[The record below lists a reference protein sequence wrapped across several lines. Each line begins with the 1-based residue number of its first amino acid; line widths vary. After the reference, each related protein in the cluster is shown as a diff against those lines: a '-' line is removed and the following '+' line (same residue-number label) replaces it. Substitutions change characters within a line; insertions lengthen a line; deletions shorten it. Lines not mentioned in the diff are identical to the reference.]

1 MFLTAVSAVSTGENV
16 DFNRDVRPVLSD
28 RCYACHGPDATS
40 LKGELRL
47 DLRDR
52 ATVPAASGATAIV
65 PGRPDQS
72 ELVRRLGGRNS
83 LRYFAPPALVT
94 SIALSVLLLVLQL
107 TGVVS
112 GLASRVLTVVHAG
125 PALYALVLISGY
137 ARPNHS
143 IKESL
148 ILATGLAVGSYF
160 AFVYALNLQFP
171 VWPAFLTA

>member
-1 MFLTAVSAVSTGENV
+1 MFLTAASAVSAASTGENV

-72 ELVRRLGGRNS
+72 ELVRRLEAVDEDEQMPPPDSHKSLSEEEKDMLRRWIAGG
-83 LRYFAPPALVT
+83 APP
-94 SIALSVLLLVLQL
+94 
-107 TGVVS
+107 
-112 GLASRVLTVVHAG
+112 
-125 PALYALVLISGY
+125 
-137 ARPNHS
+137 
-143 IKESL
+143 
-148 ILATGLAVGSYF
+148 
-160 AFVYALNLQFP
+160 
-171 VWPAFLTA
+171 